1 MIDETTVKIIRF
13 SFDLMSI
20 SNGISLFFDIE
31 SIRLTHR
38 SALIVRVFPPL
49 SLFLGKVV
57 RHLDENKRGGGRR
70 RRIGKTHTIDN
81 NE

>member
-13 SFDLMSI
+13 SFYLMSI
-20 SNGISLFFDIE
+20 SNGIILFFDIE

-38 SALIVRVFPPL
+38 SALIVRVFF
-49 SLFLGKVV
+49 SLFLGEVV
-57 RHLDENKRGGGRR
+57 RHLEEKK
-70 RRIGKTHTIDN
+70 RRIGKTQTIDN